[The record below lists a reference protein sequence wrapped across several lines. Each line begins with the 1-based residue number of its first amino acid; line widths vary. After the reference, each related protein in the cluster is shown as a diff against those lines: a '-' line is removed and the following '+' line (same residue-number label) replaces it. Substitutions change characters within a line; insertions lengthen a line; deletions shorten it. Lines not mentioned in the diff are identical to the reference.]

1 MANVT
6 VCDRC
11 GIILKPFSTGLVD
24 IQVTR
29 DVKYYYFNRKHTDY
43 LHMCNNCYDAFGAF
57 LRGEGGE
64 EVTKEY
70 EEARDA

>member
-29 DVKYYYFNRKHTDY
+29 DVKYYYFNRKQTDY
-43 LHMCNNCYDAFGAF
+43 LHMCNNCYDAFGDFFRNDAK
-57 LRGEGGE
+57 E
-64 EVTKEY
+64 EVVEES